1 MANEFSGLF
10 KNNITPQDVYDKMG
24 QEREAR
30 IRQAMADNISGGGNY
45 YSSLVARANQ
55 QMAEALRGGVDV
67 FGTKAGILREDP
79 RLAKARKLATDKKE
93 IIDIIGKFS
102 DPTSPGGSEITE
114 QELKVGFA
122 ELMKRGYFNEAQQFM
137 TNALAMRKLDI
148 SELTA
153 KNKRTA
159 NYIANK
165 HSLKNVQRIGDGYV
179 DEDGQRFD
187 QFLGF
192 NKDGTQI
199 RVFEPW
205 GSENIGKKPKGKLTP
220 IGSKGL
226 TPEQRTAEARE
237 TAEVQEQPKRTTAQ
251 LKEQWERESARLQ
264 KDLNIE
270 QAQAEK
276 LASLNLTSRDNFI
289 QAGVIARKGLSNARQ
304 LLELSKQIKGGK
316 ANEALREFGRIF
328 NIEAKNEASFRT
340 QSQMM
345 MIQSLKQM
353 MGAKP
358 TDKDLEELAK
368 AFPSPMQTTEANIAM
383 LERII
388 KRLEGDAE
396 AGDFFSESSSRT
408 PSDYLIYLRQK
419 ETPKA
424 QERKKVNFGDLK

>member
-93 IIDIIGKFS
+93 IMDIIGKFS

-122 ELMKRGYFNEAQQFM
+122 ELMKRGYPNEAQQFM

-148 SELTA
+148 SEGTMKAQQTSALA
-153 KNKRTA
+153 KLQKAAAGSND
-159 NYIANK
+159 
-165 HSLKNVQRIGDGYV
+165 LKFEGPVMRA
-179 DEDGQRFD
+179 
-187 QFLGF
+187 
-192 NKDGTQI
+192 KDGSLWQSASTEGGQVKFMKLAGGADAKFDPEGAVI
-199 RVFEPW
+199 VDTKGQTFIERV
-205 GSENIGKKPKGKLTP
+205 K
-220 IGSKGL
+220 
-226 TPEQRTAEARE
+226 EAGA

-251 LKEQWERESARLQ
+251 LKEQWKRESARLQ

-345 MIQSLKQM
+345 MIQALTQL

-368 AFPSPMQTTEANIAM
+368 AFPGPMQTTEANIAM

-419 ETPKA
+419 ET